1 MESLTSIIPQAL
13 VKLILLR
20 YLKHSVFLDLTRI
33 NILLSTRQV
42 NFTKQFKTQFF
53 LDLTRIN
60 IFFFLFISYLLNF
73 CITFVKITNQNEQNF
88 NSGDGRLDSVKV
100 ST

>member
-60 IFFFLFISYLLNF
+60 IFFSFSSVIYL
-73 CITFVKITNQNEQNF
+73 TFALPSLK
-88 NSGDGRLDSVKV
+88 
-100 ST
+100 